1 MGDKIRVFIVEKFE
15 LLRIGLQYLIEG
27 ASDMAVVGQ
36 AADAS
41 EALALICQASPH
53 VIIVGGLPDE
63 ESNHIARTLKA
74 EFENL
79 KVIVLARET
88 DDFHIPSILETGAD
102 GYCIND
108 ASSNMLLMAVRAV
121 SVGGSWL
128 HPAIAEAVRAGCAR
142 VSGEALPRR
151 PEPKLAGLSP
161 RESEVLLAMYEGLNN
176 PQIASKLALKLETV
190 KTHVRHIYEKL
201 SVCDRTEALVKAV
214 REGLIT

>member
-1 MGDKIRVFIVEKFE
+1 MGEKIRVFIVEKFE

-27 ASDMAVVGQ
+27 APDMAVVGHAANAQQ
-36 AADAS
+36 AVAN
-41 EALALICQASPH
+41 ICKARPQ
-53 VIIVGGLPDE
+53 VIIVGGLPDA
-63 ESNHIARTLKA
+63 ESNQIARTLKA

-79 KVIVLARET
+79 KVIVLTREI
-88 DDFHIPSILETGAD
+88 DDFDISSILETGAD

-108 ASSNMLLMAVRAV
+108 ATSNMLLMAIRAV
-121 SVGGSWL
+121 SAGGSWL

-142 VSGEALPRR
+142 VSGEAQARK
-151 PEPKLAGLSP
+151 PESKLGGLSP

-176 PQIASKLALKLETV
+176 SQIASKLALKLETV